1 MKKEISSLV
10 ILYVAIL
17 IPLSIHMSLN
27 DPSVVVAVK
36 NLDNSIPQLRDF
48 LTGDSYTAILAEKIE
63 NGENIVIIT
72 KQAQNAGDIVE
83 IKDPVLKIYVNWH
96 DYDIFDQEFD
106 QIIIGGVSKI
116 NGLKLSIEWVI
127 VSARLILPLLWI
139 GYGAIPLLI
148 IAILYRSNRR
158 LTLWGLTTGFSMY
171 CLLFFVLNFLK
182 ENIESSQRL
191 LGNLFPILLIVT
203 VILLKYEK
211 KINWNTIKESIL
223 DLFETLKR

>member
-1 MKKEISSLV
+1 MKKEIASII
-10 ILYVAIL
+10 ILYAVIL

-36 NLDNSIPQLRDF
+36 NLDNPIPQLRDF
-48 LTGDSYTAILAEKIE
+48 LTGEGYTAILAKKIE

-72 KQAQNAGDIVE
+72 KQAQNIGDVVE

-96 DYDIFDQEFD
+96 DYDIFDQEFN
-106 QIIIGGVSKI
+106 QIIIGGISKI
-116 NGLKLSIEWVI
+116 NGLKLSIERVI
-127 VSARLILPLLWI
+127 ISARIILPLLWI
-139 GYGAIPLLI
+139 GYGVIPLLV
-148 IAILYRSNRR
+148 IAVFYRSNGR

-182 ENIESSQRL
+182 ENIEISQRL
-191 LGNLFPILLIVT
+191 LGNLFPILLIAT

-211 KINWNTIKESIL
+211 KINWNVIKENIL
-223 DLFETLKR
+223 DLFETLRR

>member
-1 MKKEISSLV
+1 MKKEITSV
-10 ILYVAIL
+10 IILYVAIL

-27 DPSVVVAVK
+27 DPSVIVAVK
-36 NLDNSIPQLRDF
+36 NLDSSVPQLRDF
-48 LTGDSYTAILAEKIE
+48 LTGEGYTAILARKIE

-72 KQAQNAGDIVE
+72 KQAQNVGDIIE

-96 DYDIFDQEFD
+96 DYDIFDQEFN
-106 QIIIGGVSKI
+106 QIIIGDTSKV
-116 NGLKLSIEWVI
+116 NGLKLSIERVI
-127 VSARLILPLLWI
+127 SSARIFLTLLWI
-139 GYGAIPLLI
+139 GYGVTPLLV
-148 IAILYRSNRR
+148 IAILYRSRRR
-158 LTLWGLTTGFSMY
+158 LTLWSLTMGFSMY

-203 VILLKYEK
+203 VLLLKYEK
-211 KINWNTIKESIL
+211 KINWNIIKENIL

>member
-72 KQAQNAGDIVE
+72 KQTQNAGDIVE

-116 NGLKLSIEWVI
+116 NGLKLSIEWII
-127 VSARLILPLLWI
+127 VSARIILLLLWI
-139 GYGAIPLLI
+139 GYGVVPLLV
-148 IAILYRSNRR
+148 IASLYRSNGR
-158 LTLWGLTTGFSMY
+158 LTLWGMTTGFSMY